1 MIIGRGG
8 ALGEAVIVRLQ
19 KGELLLEGLAE
30 ICRREGIR
38 NGVILTGF
46 GSLYESCWS
55 GAVKPEYPPREFF
68 RETSNEALEI
78 LAISGVIADYHVHA
92 HVVLSNREKAFGGH
106 LEPGCRV
113 FSLVE
118 LAIAKLENLK
128 LQRQLDVETKQKLL
142 QVVDRYDETAAG
154 AAAYSLAD
162 RAGHTQP

>member
-8 ALGEAVIVRLQ
+8 QLGETVIVRLQ
-19 KGELLLEGLAE
+19 KDELLLEGMAD

-55 GAVKPEYPPREFF
+55 GAVTAAYPPREFF
-68 RETSNEALEI
+68 RETSSEALEI

-92 HVVLSNREKAFGGH
+92 HMVLSNRERAFGGH
-106 LEPGCRV
+106 VEPGCRV

-118 LAIAKLENLK
+118 LAIAKLDHLK
-128 LQRQLDVETKQKLL
+128 LQRQLDAETKQKLL
-142 QVVDRYDETAAG
+142 QVVDRYETAPEG
-154 AAAYSLAD
+154 AAYSLVQD
-162 RAGHTQP
+162 AGHTE

>member
-8 ALGEAVIVRLQ
+8 ALGETVIVRLQ
-19 KGELLLEGLAE
+19 KGELLLEGMAE

-55 GAVKPEYPPREFF
+55 GAVTPAYPPREFF
-68 RETSNEALEI
+68 RQTSSDALEI

-92 HVVLSNREKAFGGH
+92 HMVLSNRERAFGGH

-118 LAIAKLENLK
+118 LAIAKLDHLK
-128 LQRQLDVETKQKLL
+128 LQRQLDAETKQKLL
-142 QVVDRYDETAAG
+142 QVVDQYEGTTGD
-154 AAAYSLAD
+154 AAYSLVD
-162 RAGHTQP
+162 TAGHTE

>member
-8 ALGEAVIVRLQ
+8 ALGETVILRLQ
-19 KGELLLEGLAE
+19 KGELLLEGLADL
-30 ICRREGIR
+30 CRREGIR

-55 GAVKPEYPPREFF
+55 GAVTPAYPPREFF
-68 RETSNEALEI
+68 RETSTEVLEI

-92 HVVLSNREKAFGGH
+92 HMVLSNRERALGGH
-106 LEPGCRV
+106 VEPGCRV

-128 LQRQLDVETKQKLL
+128 LQRQLDAVTKQKLL
-142 QVVDRYDETAAG
+142 QVVDRYEATTDD
-154 AAAYSLAD
+154 AAYSLVQT
-162 RAGHTQP
+162 AGHTE